1 MLCLAQPTAGQRL
14 PPTGGTGDGSRWS
27 QRRPPRYEGWE
38 ARALLAGAGA
48 LYFAAAEL
56 SPFDRVDA
64 WIDRR
69 LFWEP
74 IGLATL
80 TLLVV
85 LAIGSHRERRRLA
98 GRLAA
103 SSTDGAPSELVPI
116 CTRCKAVYDE
126 DDIWEPIEAYL
137 AHRTA
142 DKFTRSLCPRCLEL
156 IGG

>member
-1 MLCLAQPTAGQRL
+1 M
-14 PPTGGTGDGSRWS
+14 
-27 QRRPPRYEGWE
+27 
-38 ARALLAGAGA
+38 LAGAGA

-56 SPFDRVDA
+56 SPLDRVDG

-69 LFWEP
+69 FFWEP
-74 IGLATL
+74 IGLAAL

-85 LAIGSHRERRRLA
+85 LAIAGARERRRLA

-103 SSTDGAPSELVPI
+103 SSPHGSPSELVPI
-116 CTRCKAVYDE
+116 CVRCKAVCDGE
-126 DDIWEPIEAYL
+126 DVWDPIEAYL
-137 AHRTA
+137 AQRTP